1 MLTKKL
7 LPAAVTAAAL
17 LGAGQALADDAI
29 VTGDEYT
36 GFTGNVT
43 LTSDYRFRGISQ
55 LDGEISPAI
64 QGGFDLALD
73 SGLYAGTWAS
83 NVNFN
88 AGGALELDLY
98 AGWAGSLSESVDLDV
113 GFIWFDYP
121 SDKGADLDYWEVYA
135 SISALG
141 GTFGVNYAD
150 DYFAETGEFW
160 YVYGDYSIPLG
171 ETVSLDLH
179 LGYNMFDE
187 EEFLFEEDAYLDYSV
202 GLSASYFDLDWSVA
216 YVGLDI
222 GDKECFG
229 AKDICD
235 DTVVVSVSKSL

>member
-1 MLTKKL
+1 MKTKI
-7 LPAAVTAAAL
+7 ASAFCGAL
-17 LGAGQALADDAI
+17 LMSGALATQVQAAE
-29 VTGDEYT
+29 VSA
-36 GFTGNVT
+36 NVT
-43 LTSDYRFRGISQ
+43 LASDYRFRGISQ

-88 AGGALELDLY
+88 DGGALELDLY
-98 AGWAGSLSESVDLDV
+98 AGWAGSLSDGVDLDV

-141 GTFGVNYAD
+141 GTLGVNYAD

-187 EEFLFEEDAYLDYSV
+187 EAFLFEEDAYLDYSV
-202 GLSASYFDLDWSVA
+202 GFSASYFDLDWSLA
-216 YVGLDI
+216 YVGVDI

-229 AKDICD
+229 TKDICD